1 MLNPTFKCRNL
12 IKKTILVSMLI
23 FFTMV
28 LYGCNRNTL
37 VKDILNNQEIIAHA
51 GGGLD
56 EMTYLNVQDSIAE
69 HYALGTRLF
78 EYDFA
83 FSSDDY
89 LIGIHY
95 WESYLIGEGYS
106 FENRMSLADYENTL
120 IAGEYVGITFSNLLK
135 LMNDEY
141 QDIVIIMDTK
151 EADMEKFYE
160 AVVAEAT
167 AINIDLLERVV
178 PQIYNEEMYDVLEAI
193 YSFDSYVYT
202 LYKTNAT
209 NEEVYDFIAK
219 HKKIRILTV
228 STSRVNFMIEEEGY
242 IDSVHKLNRKI
253 FVHTINDFDLINYY
267 KDSEIDGFYSDFIT
281 QSDMENLKATSKE

>member
-12 IKKTILVSMLI
+12 IKKTILVSMLV

-95 WESYLIGEGYS
+95 WESHLIGEGYS
-106 FENRMSLADYENTL
+106 FENRMSLAEYENTL

-151 EADMEKFYE
+151 EADMEKFYD

-193 YSFDSYVYT
+193 HSFDSYVYT

-228 STSRVNFMIEEEGY
+228 STSRVNLMIEEEGY
-242 IDSVHKLNRKI
+242 IDSVHKLNRRI

-281 QSDMENLKATSKE
+281 QSDMEN